1 MNNKKTMADL
11 GCLESS
17 DDDAAADFTDTA
29 SELQASLLKSMGA
42 DSECKTATAGGC
54 SIGFGGCA
62 GASASSGCQALNA
75 SIQTLANVTNT
86 VACTITSAEQSS
98 ESKILNNLTIKFINY
113 GITSVDGDVVIGG
126 DQTATIN
133 VDIGAAQE
141 AVTQKM
147 SDIQTAIA
155 SAVSQTTTDEGGFLS
170 GDSATKAVQSLVSY
184 TEQNT
189 TLEDITSSVQQM
201 LNDIEQNQTI
211 EIENHGTIDV
221 GGNLNIGGTQS
232 ASIVAQ
238 MIVQQA
244 VDSVM
249 DSSAGIDFTSEVT
262 SALESSN
269 SGIESM
275 AGLLTGILLPLLI
288 IGAAVALFM
297 FGGPTAVFKWL
308 PFILLGAGILMIILA
323 ASLGMNWIF
332 YLVASGLIVAGIIMI
347 VVKMKK

>member
-1 MNNKKTMADL
+1 MTDL

-17 DDDAAADFTDTA
+17 DGDAAASFTETS

-86 VACTITSAEQSS
+86 VACTITSAEQTS
-98 ESKILNNLTIKFINY
+98 ESKILNNIKIKFVNY
-113 GITSVDGDVVIGG
+113 ASMTGDELNIGG
-126 DQTATIN
+126 NQTGSIN

-141 AVTQKM
+141 AATQKM

-155 SAVSQTTTDEGGFLS
+155 NAVSQTTTDKGGFLS

-189 TLEDITSSVQQM
+189 TLEDITSSVQEM
-201 LNDIEQNQTI
+201 LNDIENNM
-211 EIENHGTIDV
+211 EIDFANYGTIDIS
-221 GGNLNIGGTQS
+221 GAITIGGTQS
-232 ASIVAQ
+232 ASIMAQ

-249 DSSAGIDFTSEVT
+249 DSSAGIDFKSEVT

-275 AGLLTGILLPLLI
+275 SGLLTGILLPLLI
-288 IGAAVALFM
+288 IGAGVALFM
-297 FGGPTAVFKWL
+297 FGGPAAVFKWL

-323 ASLGMNWIF
+323 ASLGMNWVF